1 MPEPHKA
8 IRLEPY
14 FEAGGTLEKA
24 VPGFKHRP
32 QQIEFAQ
39 AVLDAIE
46 SKGVLIAEAG
56 TGTGKT
62 FAYLVPALLAG
73 GRVIVSTGTKTLQDQ
88 LFHRDLPRIRA
99 ALGIPIDTALLK
111 GRANY
116 ICLHHLEAAT
126 QQGTFMARE
135 DVVHI
140 HKIKSFA
147 ARTLSGDRSDCA
159 DVPESSPAWA
169 QATSTRENCLG
180 SACKHYQDC
189 FVMKA
194 RKRASEADLIVVNH
208 HLFFAD
214 VALRDEGAGD
224 LLPAANTVIF
234 DEAHHLPDLARLFF
248 GQSVSTTQLLE
259 LARDTRLA
267 EAQHARESTDLGDA
281 AAAVERAARDV
292 RLALGN
298 ASGRTALAAIRDRKA
313 FDVALDA
320 LAKELA
326 ALAERLRAQEERAE
340 EIRNCRV
347 RADELLGRVAEW
359 READRRPREENAYG
373 EPSSTDVVR
382 WIEAYSHSAAL
393 YVTPLDVARI
403 FHAQMQGAER
413 AWIFTSATLSVNGDF
428 THFQKEMGLDHAET
442 RSWPSPFDFDRQALL
457 YVPEDMPDP
466 NSDGY
471 VEAVIDAAWPV
482 VRASG
487 GHAFLLFTSLRAMDR
502 GFDLLATKLKA
513 EGLGWPLLLQGSGAK
528 NELLER
534 FRRSPNAVLVGS
546 QSFWEGVDVKGEQ
559 LSVVVI
565 DRLPFNPPDDPV
577 LAACIERINRAG
589 GNAFMDYQLPRAVI
603 ALKQGAGRL
612 IRDETDRGTLMICDP
627 RLVGKP
633 YGKRIWRALPPFR
646 RTRLLSDVEAFFG
659 MKPAPETQAN
669 KRGAKKPATA
679 PESPAAS
686 PRGRS

>member
-1 MPEPHKA
+1 MD
-8 IRLEPY
+8 LERI
-14 FEAGGTLEKA
+14 FAAGGLLDKA
-24 VPGFKHRP
+24 VPGFRHRP
-32 QQIEFAQ
+32 QQVEFAR
-39 AVLDAIE
+39 AVLEAIE

-73 GRVIVSTGTKTLQDQ
+73 GRVIISTGTKTLQDQ
-88 LFHRDLPRIRA
+88 LFHRDLPRVRA
-99 ALGIPIDTALLK
+99 ALGAPVDVALLK

-116 ICLHHLEAAT
+116 VCLHHLEIAA
-126 QQGTFMARE
+126 QQGTFAARE
-135 DVVHI
+135 DVAHI
-140 HKIKSFA
+140 HKIRSFA
-147 ARTLSGDRSDCA
+147 ARTMSGDKGDCA
-159 DVPESSPAWA
+159 DVPENSPAWA

-180 SACKHYQDC
+180 SSCRHYQDC

-194 RKRASEADLIVVNH
+194 RKRASDADVIVVNH

-214 VALRDEGAGD
+214 VALRDEGAAD

-234 DEAHHLPDLARLFF
+234 DEAHHLPDLVRLFF
-248 GQSVSTTQLLE
+248 GQSLSTTQVLE

-267 EAQHARESTDLGDA
+267 EAQHARESTELGDA
-281 AAAVERAARDV
+281 ALAVEKAARDL

-298 ASGRTALAAIRDRKA
+298 AAGRTALAQVRDRVG
-313 FDVALDA
+313 FDRALDTLATQLGA
-320 LAKELA
+320 LAQK
-326 ALAERLRAQEERAE
+326 LRAQEERAE
-340 EIRNCRV
+340 EIRNCRQ
-347 RADELLGRVAEW
+347 RADEFIARIAEW
-359 READRRPREENAYG
+359 READARPKEDAYAETSG
-373 EPSSTDVVR
+373 NDVVR
-382 WIEAYSHSAAL
+382 WIEAYPQSASL
-393 YVTPLDVARI
+393 YVTPLDVAKI
-403 FHAQMQGAER
+403 FRAQMEDAER

-428 THFQKEMGLDHAET
+428 SHYQGEMGLAQAHT
-442 RSWPSPFDFDRQALL
+442 RSWPSPYDFAQQALL
-457 YVPEDMPDP
+457 YVPEGLPDP
-466 NSDGY
+466 NAEGY

-502 GFDLLATKLKA
+502 GYDRLVAKLKA
-513 EGLGWPLLLQGSGAK
+513 EGLDWPLLLQGSGSK

-534 FRRSPNAVLVGS
+534 FRRSPNAILVAS

-565 DRLPFNPPDDPV
+565 DRLPFNPPDEPV

-612 IRDETDRGTLMICDP
+612 IRDETDRGALMICDP
-627 RLVGKP
+627 RLVDKP

-646 RTRLLSDVEAFFG
+646 RTRSLADVEAFF
-659 MKPAPETQAN
+659 
-669 KRGAKKPATA
+669 TA
-679 PESPAAS
+679 PARA
-686 PRGRS
+686 RSAIPQGTS

>member
-1 MPEPHKA
+1 MNNPAVNLDA
-8 IRLEPY
+8 IFGE
-14 FEAGGTLEKA
+14 GGALAKA
-24 VPGFKHRP
+24 VPDFKHRD
-32 QQIEFAQ
+32 QQVEFAG
-39 AVLDAIE
+39 AVLSAIE
-46 SKGVLIAEAG
+46 SGGVLIAEAG

-73 GRVIVSTGTKTLQDQ
+73 GRVIISTGTKTLQDQ
-88 LFHRDLPRIRA
+88 LFHRDLPLVRK
-99 ALGIPIDTALLK
+99 ALGVPVDTALLK

-116 ICLHHLEAAT
+116 VCLHHLEAAA
-126 QQGTFMARE
+126 QQGTFGARE
-135 DVVHI
+135 EVAHI
-140 HKIKSFA
+140 HRIKSFA
-147 ARTLSGDRSDCA
+147 ARTVTGDKSDCA
-159 DVPESSPAWA
+159 DVPENSGAWA

-214 VALRDEGAGD
+214 VALRDEGAAD

-248 GQSVSTTQLLE
+248 GQSVSTAQLVE
-259 LARDTRLA
+259 LAQDARLA
-267 EAQHARESTDLGDA
+267 QAQHARESLELVQAADA
-281 AAAVERAARDV
+281 LERAGRDV

-298 ASGRTALAAIRDRKA
+298 ASGRTALSAIRDRKA
-313 FDVALDA
+313 FDAALDA
-320 LAKELA
+320 A
-326 ALAERLRAQEERAE
+326 AGRLAELEAGLRAHEERAE
-340 EIRNCRV
+340 EIRNCRL
-347 RADELLGRVAEW
+347 RASDYLARISEW
-359 READRRPREENAYG
+359 READARPREENAYG
-373 EPSSTDVVR
+373 EATAVDVVR
-382 WIEAYSHSAAL
+382 WIEAYGQSAVL

-403 FHAQMQGAER
+403 FHGQMEGAER

-428 THFQKEMGLDHAET
+428 SHYQHEMGLDEAET
-442 RSWPSPFDFDRQALL
+442 RAWASPYDFNNQALL
-457 YVPEDMPDP
+457 YVPEGLPDP
-466 NSDGY
+466 NSEGY
-471 VEAVIDAAWPV
+471 SEAVIDAAWPV

-502 GFDLLATKLKA
+502 GYDRLAARLRT
-513 EGLGWPLLLQGSGAK
+513 EGLEWPLLLQGTGSK

-534 FRRSPNAVLVGS
+534 FRRSPNAILVGS

-612 IRDETDRGTLMICDP
+612 IRDETDRGALVICDP
-627 RLVGKP
+627 RLVDKP
-633 YGKRIWRALPPFR
+633 YGRRIWRALPPFR
-646 RTRLLSDVEAFFG
+646 RTRVLAEVEAFFG
-659 MKPAPETQAN
+659 AKPS
-669 KRGAKKPATA
+669 R
-679 PESPAAS
+679 AAS
-686 PRGRS
+686 AAG

>member
-1 MPEPHKA
+1 MIDLKRVFGE
-8 IRLEPY
+8 
-14 FEAGGTLEKA
+14 GGTLQKA
-24 VPGFKHRP
+24 VPGFKHRA
-32 QQIEFAQ
+32 QQVEYAE
-39 AVLDAIE
+39 AVLKAIE
-46 SKGVLIAEAG
+46 SSGVLIAEAG

-62 FAYLVPALLAG
+62 FAYLAPALLAG

-88 LFHRDLPRIRA
+88 LFHRDLPRVRE
-99 ALGIPIDTALLK
+99 ALGIPVDTALLK
-111 GRANY
+111 GRSNY
-116 ICLHHLEAAT
+116 VCLHHLEAAT
-126 QQGTFMARE
+126 QQGTFAARE
-135 DVVHI
+135 EVAHL
-140 HKIKSFA
+140 HKIRSFA
-147 ARTLSGDRSDCA
+147 ARSMSGDKGDCG
-159 DVPESSPAWA
+159 DVPEASGAWA

-180 SACKHYQDC
+180 SACKHYQEC

-194 RKRASEADLIVVNH
+194 RKRAAEADVIVVNH

-214 VALRDEGAGD
+214 VALRDEGAAD

-267 EAQHARESTDLGDA
+267 QAQHARESTDLGDA
-281 AAAVERAARDV
+281 AADMERAARDL
-292 RLALGN
+292 RIALGA
-298 ASGRTALAAIRDRKA
+298 ASGRTALNAIRDRKG
-313 FDVALDA
+313 FDAALDA
-320 LAKELA
+320 LAVAVA
-326 ALAERLRAQEERAE
+326 ALAEKLRAQEERAE
-340 EIRNCRV
+340 EIKNCRA
-347 RADELLGRVAEW
+347 RAGAILAQLTDWRGQDE
-359 READRRPREENAYG
+359 RPKEDAYG
-373 EPSSTDVVR
+373 EPLAGGSVR
-382 WIEAYSHSAAL
+382 WIEAYPQSAVL

-403 FHAQMQGAER
+403 FHDQMKGAER

-428 THFQKEMGLDHAET
+428 SHFQREMGLAEAVAH
-442 RSWPSPFDFDRQALL
+442 SWPSPYDFGQQALL
-457 YVPEDMPDP
+457 YVPAGLPDP
-466 NSDGY
+466 NTEGY
-471 VEAVIDAAWPV
+471 PEAVIDAAWPV

-502 GFDLLATKLKA
+502 GFERLRARLETEKLD
-513 EGLGWPLLLQGSGAK
+513 WPLLLQGRGSK

-534 FRRSPNAVLVGS
+534 FRRSPNAILVAS

-612 IRDETDRGTLMICDP
+612 IRDETDRGALMICDP
-627 RLVGKP
+627 RLVDKP

-646 RTRLLSDVEAFFG
+646 RTRALEDVEAFFG
-659 MKPAPETQAN
+659 DRPQF
-669 KRGAKKPATA
+669 KR
-679 PESPAAS
+679 EDNIVSP
-686 PRGRS
+686 G

>member
-1 MPEPHKA
+1 MPA
-8 IRLEPY
+8 NAVDLVPY
-14 FEAGGTLEKA
+14 FAAGGSLEQA

-32 QQIEFAQ
+32 QQLEFAR
-39 AVLDAIE
+39 AVLEAIE
-46 SKGVLIAEAG
+46 SSGVLIAEAG

-88 LFHRDLPRIRA
+88 LFHRDLPRVRA
-99 ALGIPIDTALLK
+99 ALGISLDTALLK

-116 ICLHHLEAAT
+116 VCLHHLEEAA
-126 QQGTFMARE
+126 QQGTFGARE
-135 DVVHI
+135 DVAHL
-140 HKIKSFA
+140 HKIRSFA
-147 ARTLSGDRSDCA
+147 ARSMSGDKSECA
-159 DVPESSPAWA
+159 DVPETSAAWA
-169 QATSTRENCLG
+169 HATSTRENCLG

-194 RKRASEADLIVVNH
+194 RKRASEADVIVVNH

-214 VALRDEGAGD
+214 VALRDDGAAD

-248 GQSVSTTQLLE
+248 GQSITTTQLLD
-259 LARDTRLA
+259 LARDSRLA
-267 EAQHARESTDLGDA
+267 EAQHARESSDMGDA
-281 AAAVERAARDV
+281 AAAVEQAARDV
-292 RLALGN
+292 RIALGN
-298 ASGRTALAAIRDRKA
+298 AAGRTALGAIRDRRA
-313 FDVALDA
+313 FDKALDA
-320 LAKELA
+320 LAEKLA
-326 ALAERLRAQEERAE
+326 HLVETLQAQEERAE

-347 RADELLGRVAEW
+347 RAGELLARVAQW
-359 READRRPREENAYG
+359 READQRPREEDGFG
-373 EPSSTDVVR
+373 EPTGTEVVR
-382 WIEAYSHSAAL
+382 WLEAYSHSASL
-393 YVTPLDVARI
+393 YVTPLDVGRI
-403 FHAQMQGAER
+403 FQEQMKDAKR

-428 THFQKEMGLDHAET
+428 SHFQKEMGLADAHT
-442 RSWPSPFDFDRQALL
+442 RSWPSPFEFDKQALL
-457 YVPEDMPDP
+457 YVPEGLPDP
-466 NSDGY
+466 NSEGY
-471 VEAVIDAAWPV
+471 AEAVINAAWPV

-487 GHAFLLFTSLRAMDR
+487 GHAFLLFTSLRAMQR
-502 GFDLLATKLKA
+502 GHERLAAKLAA
-513 EGLGWPLLLQGSGAK
+513 EGLDWPLLLQGSGSK

-534 FRRSPNAVLVGS
+534 FRRSPNAILVAS

-612 IRDETDRGTLMICDP
+612 IRDETDRGALVICDP
-627 RLVGKP
+627 RLVEKP

-646 RTRLLSDVEAFFG
+646 RTRDIADVEAFFSARA
-659 MKPAPETQAN
+659 APV
-669 KRGAKKPATA
+669 TA
-679 PESPAAS
+679 S
-686 PRGRS
+686 G

>member
-1 MPEPHKA
+1 MKKRPPSVDLAPIFGE
-8 IRLEPY
+8 
-14 FEAGGTLEKA
+14 GGVLAKS

-32 QQIEFAQ
+32 QQVEFAQ
-39 AVLDAIE
+39 SVLEAIE
-46 SKGVLIAEAG
+46 SGGVLIAEAG

-88 LFHRDLPRIRA
+88 LFHRDLPLVRS
-99 ALGIPIDTALLK
+99 ALGVPVDTALLK

-116 ICLHHLEAAT
+116 VCLHHLEAAA
-126 QQGTFMARE
+126 QQGTFAARE
-135 DVVHI
+135 DVAHI

-159 DVPESSPAWA
+159 DVPETSPAWA

-214 VALRDEGAGD
+214 VALRDEGAAD

-248 GQSVSTTQLLE
+248 GQSVSTTQLVE
-259 LARDTRLA
+259 LARDARIA
-267 EAQHARESTDLGDA
+267 QAQHARESTELGDA

-298 ASGRTALAAIRDRKA
+298 AAGRIALAAIRDRKA
-313 FDVALDA
+313 FDAALDTLATQLTA
-320 LAKELA
+320 LVAKLQ
-326 ALAERLRAQEERAE
+326 AQEERAE
-340 EIRNCRV
+340 EIRNCRL
-347 RADELLGRVAEW
+347 RAGEYLARIGEW
-359 READRRPREENAYG
+359 READARPREENAYG
-373 EPSSTDVVR
+373 EPAGGDVVR
-382 WIEAYSHSAAL
+382 WIEAYAQSAVL

-403 FHAQMQGAER
+403 FHAQMEGAER

-428 THFQKEMGLDHAET
+428 SHFQKEMGLAQAATH
-442 RSWPSPFDFDRQALL
+442 SWPSPFDFERQALL
-457 YVPEDMPDP
+457 YVPEGLPDP
-466 NSDGY
+466 NTEGY

-502 GFDLLATKLKA
+502 GFDRLTAKLKA
-513 EGLGWPLLLQGSGAK
+513 EGLGWPLLLQGTGSK

-612 IRDETDRGTLMICDP
+612 IRDETDRGALVICDP
-627 RLVGKP
+627 RMVDKP

-646 RTRLLSDVEAFFG
+646 RTRLLADVEAFFG
-659 MKPAPETQAN
+659 VGERSGVSSSASRA
-669 KRGAKKPATA
+669 
-679 PESPAAS
+679 SS

>member
-1 MPEPHKA
+1 MKNKVSPADLAAVFEP
-8 IRLEPY
+8 
-14 FEAGGTLEKA
+14 GGVLSKA

-32 QQIEFAQ
+32 QQVEFAG
-39 AVLDAIE
+39 AVLAAIE
-46 SKGVLIAEAG
+46 SGGALIAEAG

-73 GRVIVSTGTKTLQDQ
+73 GRVILSTGTKTLQDQ
-88 LFHRDLPRIRA
+88 LFHRDLPRVRA
-99 ALGIPIDTALLK
+99 ALGVSINTALLK

-116 ICLHHLEAAT
+116 VCLHHLDAAA
-126 QQGTFMARE
+126 QQGTFGARE
-135 DVVHI
+135 EVAHI
-140 HKIKSFA
+140 HKIRSFA
-147 ARTLSGDRSDCA
+147 ARTMTGDRSECA
-159 DVPESSPAWA
+159 DVPENSPAWV

-180 SACKHYQDC
+180 SSCGRYQDC

-194 RKRASEADLIVVNH
+194 RKRAADADLIVVNH

-214 VALRDEGAGD
+214 VALRDEGAAD

-248 GQSVSTTQLLE
+248 GESVSTTQLVE
-259 LARDTRLA
+259 LARDVRIA
-267 EAQHARESTDLGDA
+267 EAQHARESNVMGDA
-281 AAAVERAARDV
+281 ADDVEKAARDV

-298 ASGRTALAAIRDRKA
+298 AAGRVALSAIRDRKV
-313 FDVALDA
+313 FDASLDKLAVELTALVEK
-320 LAKELA
+320 LQG
-326 ALAERLRAQEERAE
+326 QEERAE
-340 EIRNCRV
+340 EIRNCRA
-347 RADELLGRVAEW
+347 RAGEYLGRVAEW
-359 READRRPREENAYG
+359 READARPRENAYG
-373 EPSSTDVVR
+373 EADGGDVVR
-382 WIEAYSHSAAL
+382 WIEAYAHSAAL
-393 YVTPLDVARI
+393 YVTPLDVGRI
-403 FHAQMQGAER
+403 FNAQMQGGEK

-428 THFQKEMGLDHAET
+428 KHYQGEMGLSAAATH
-442 RSWPSPFDFDRQALL
+442 SWPSPFDFDNQALL
-457 YVPEDMPDP
+457 YVPQGLPDP
-466 NSDGY
+466 NTEGY

-502 GFDLLATKLKA
+502 GHERLKAKLEA
-513 EGLGWPLLLQGSGAK
+513 EGLEWPLMLQGRGSK

-534 FRRSPNAVLVGS
+534 FRRSPHAVLVGS

-577 LAACIERINRAG
+577 LAACIDRINRAG

-612 IRDETDRGTLMICDP
+612 IRDEADRGALMICDP
-627 RLVGKP
+627 RLVEKP

-646 RTRLLSDVEAFFG
+646 RTRLLADVEKFFG
-659 MKPAPETQAN
+659 TRPALIPS
-669 KRGAKKPATA
+669 AT
-679 PESPAAS
+679 
-686 PRGRS
+686 

>member
-1 MPEPHKA
+1 MPDLAPIFA
-8 IRLEPY
+8 
-14 FEAGGTLEKA
+14 AGGPLDRA
-24 VPGFKHRP
+24 VPGFR
-32 QQIEFAQ
+32 QRAEQLEFAQ
-39 AVLDAIE
+39 AVLEAIE
-46 SKGVLIAEAG
+46 KGTALIAEAG

-88 LFHRDLPRIRA
+88 LFHRDLPRVRH
-99 ALGIPIDTALLK
+99 ALGSTVDVALLK

-116 ICLHHLEAAT
+116 VCLHHLEGAAA
-126 QQGTFMARE
+126 QGTFAARE
-135 DVVHI
+135 DAAHLQ
-140 HKIKSFA
+140 KIRRFA
-147 ARTLSGDRSDCA
+147 ATTMTGDKSDCA
-159 DVPESSPAWA
+159 DVPEGSAAWA

-180 SACKHYQDC
+180 SACRHYQDC

-194 RKRASEADLIVVNH
+194 RKRAADADVIVVNH

-214 VALRDEGAGD
+214 VVLRDEGAAD

-248 GQSVSTTQLLE
+248 GQSLSTAQVLE
-259 LARDTRLA
+259 LARDVRVIQV
-267 EAQHARESTDLGDA
+267 QHAKESPGIADA
-281 AAAVERAARDV
+281 AQDVEKAARDL
-292 RLALGN
+292 RLALGT
-298 ASGRTALAAIRDRKA
+298 AMGRTALTAIRDRKA
-313 FDVALDA
+313 FDGALDA
-320 LAKELA
+320 LASLLA
-326 ALAERLRAQEERAE
+326 ALAAALRAQEERAE

-347 RADELLGRVAEW
+347 RADEFIARIGEW
-359 READRRPREENAYG
+359 RDADARPREDAYG
-373 EPSSTDVVR
+373 EEKGADVVR
-382 WIEAYSHSAAL
+382 WIEAYPQSASL

-403 FHAQMQGAER
+403 FRQEMEGEGR

-428 THFQKEMGLDHAET
+428 SHYQGEMGLGEAHT
-442 RSWPSPFDFDRQALL
+442 KSWPSPYDFANQAVL
-457 YVPEDMPDP
+457 YVPEGLPDP
-466 NSDGY
+466 NTEGY
-471 VEAVIDAAWPV
+471 PEAVIDAAWPV

-502 GFDLLATKLKA
+502 GHERIAAKLKG
-513 EGLGWPLLLQGSGAK
+513 EGLEWPLLLQGSGSK

-534 FRRSPNAVLVGS
+534 FRRSPNAILVAS
-546 QSFWEGVDVKGEQ
+546 QSFWEGVDVKGDQ

-612 IRDETDRGTLMICDP
+612 IRDETDRGALMICDP
-627 RLVGKP
+627 RLVDKP

-646 RTRLLSDVEAFFG
+646 RTRALADVEAFF
-659 MKPAPETQAN
+659 AT
-669 KRGAKKPATA
+669 RGAKSVATA
-679 PESPAAS
+679 T
-686 PRGRS
+686 G

>member
-1 MPEPHKA
+1 M
-8 IRLEPY
+8 LEMTPV
-14 FEAGGTLEKA
+14 FAAGGPLEKA
-24 VPGFKHRP
+24 VAGFRHRP
-32 QQIEFAQ
+32 QQVEFAQ
-39 AVLDAIE
+39 AVLEAIE
-46 SKGVLIAEAG
+46 SSGVLIAEAG

-88 LFHRDLPRIRA
+88 LFHRDLPRVRQ
-99 ALGIPIDTALLK
+99 ALGASVDVALLK

-116 ICLHHLEAAT
+116 VCLHHLEVAAA
-126 QQGTFMARE
+126 QGTFSARE
-135 DVVHI
+135 DALHLQ
-140 HKIKSFA
+140 KIRRFA
-147 ARTLSGDRSDCA
+147 ATTMSGDKGDCA

-180 SACKHYQDC
+180 SACRHYQDC
-189 FVMKA
+189 FVVKA
-194 RKRASEADLIVVNH
+194 RKRAAEADVIVVNH

-214 VALRDEGAGD
+214 VVLRDDGASD

-248 GQSVSTTQLLE
+248 GQSLATSQLLE
-259 LARDTRLA
+259 LARDVRLA
-267 EAQHARESTDLGDA
+267 EAQHARESTGMGDA
-281 AAAVERAARDV
+281 ALGVERAAREV
-292 RLALGN
+292 RLALGP
-298 ASGRTALAAIRDRKA
+298 ALGRTALNAIKERVA
-313 FDVALDA
+313 FDRALDA
-320 LAKELA
+320 LATELA
-326 ALAERLRAQEERAE
+326 ALGAKLRAQEERAE

-347 RADELLGRVAEW
+347 RTDELSARISDW
-359 READRRPREENAYG
+359 READARPREDVYG
-373 EPSSTDVVR
+373 ESGAPDVVR
-382 WIEAYSHSAAL
+382 WIEAYAQSAVL
-393 YVTPLDVARI
+393 YMTPLDVARI
-403 FHAQMQGAER
+403 FRAQMEGGER

-428 THFQKEMGLDHAET
+428 SHFQGEMGLAEAQT
-442 RSWPSPFDFDRQALL
+442 RSWASPYDFANQALL
-457 YVPEDMPDP
+457 YVPEGLPDP
-466 NSDGY
+466 NSEGY
-471 VEAVIDAAWPV
+471 VEAVIEAAWPV

-502 GFDLLATKLKA
+502 GFDLLTAKLRA
-513 EGLGWPLLLQGSGAK
+513 EALAWPLLLQGSGAK

-534 FRRSPNAVLVGS
+534 FRRSPNAILVGS

-612 IRDETDRGTLMICDP
+612 LRDEADRGALVICDP
-627 RLVGKP
+627 RLVDKP

-646 RTRLLSDVEAFFG
+646 RTRLIAEVEAFFG
-659 MKPAPETQAN
+659 APRRVSKPA
-669 KRGAKKPATA
+669 ATA
-679 PESPAAS
+679 
-686 PRGRS
+686 